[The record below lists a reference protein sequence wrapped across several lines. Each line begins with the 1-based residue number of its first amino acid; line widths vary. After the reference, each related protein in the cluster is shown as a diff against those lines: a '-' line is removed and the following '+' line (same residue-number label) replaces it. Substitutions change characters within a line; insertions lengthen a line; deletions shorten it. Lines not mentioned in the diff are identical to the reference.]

1 MPRQKKSDSE
11 IITNILEDGNLTS
24 GDLQW
29 IVNIAS
35 RKLKNRQPRQG
46 DIPVRAP
53 DSPEFNIRFP
63 GEDRAKAHEKEA
75 KYVSSKDGE
84 AKKANGG
91 GPVPS
96 SSRPKNPDGD
106 VNPSASGLRKKGEV
120 NKKEKE

>member
-46 DIPVRAP
+46 EGPFEMRRV
-53 DSPEFNIRFP
+53 NI
-63 GEDRAKAHEKEA
+63 GLQQ
-75 KYVSSKDGE
+75 GE
-84 AKKANGG
+84 AKDASEKRGPAKDDGG
-91 GPVPS
+91 GPGKS

>member
-1 MPRQKKSDSE
+1 MSRQKKSDSE

-46 DIPVRAP
+46 DVPVVLRAP
-53 DSPEFNIRFP
+53 APQ
-63 GEDRAKAHEKEA
+63 EA
-75 KYVSSKDGE
+75 KDASEKRGPAKDD
-84 AKKANGG
+84 GG
-91 GPVPS
+91 GPGKS

-106 VNPSASGLRKKGEV
+106 VNPSASGLRKKDEV